1 MSEWRTPEACVLTP
15 DGWQEGRVVC
25 RNGRV
30 AAIEGR
36 LLREGEQPGPPYLLP
51 GFVDLHVHGGGGAD
65 AMEGEAAVRRLA
77 RFHAGH
83 GTVALAPTTMTAPE
97 AEIESALK
105 GIEAMRLAPEK
116 GAARVLGAHLEG
128 PFISPHKLGA
138 QPPLA
143 ILPDVQL
150 AMSWAS
156 AGRIQVATVAPE
168 LEGAGGLIR
177 ALAATGCRVQ
187 IGHTNASA
195 AEAERGMGAGASG
208 FTHLFN
214 AMSGLDHRAPGAAA
228 AALAR
233 AGAAEIICDLAH
245 VDAQMIQVARRAI
258 PGVYAVT
265 DATSAAGMPDGEYR
279 LGRHRVVKKGGR
291 VLLADGKTLA
301 GSALT
306 MDQALRNLVAIGL
319 PLEEAAAMVA
329 SRPAAYLGLADLG
342 AIRPGAAASFVLLD
356 GKLEVE
362 RVWVAGE
369 PAV

>member
-1 MSEWRTPEACVLTP
+1 MSEWRTPEAAILAP

-25 RNGRV
+25 RDGRV
-30 AAIEGR
+30 AGIEGR
-36 LLREGEQPGPPYLLP
+36 RLAEGEAPGALYLLP

-83 GTVALAPTTMTAPE
+83 GTVALAPTTMTAPS
-97 AEIESALK
+97 AEIESAIK
-105 GIEAMRLAPEK
+105 GIEAVRRAPEK
-116 GAARVLGAHLEG
+116 AAARVLGAHLEG
-128 PFISPHKLGA
+128 PFISPHRLGA
-138 QPPLA
+138 QPPFAIDPDPALA
-143 ILPDVQL
+143 RHWCGLCRT
-150 AMSWAS
+150 A
-156 AGRIQVATVAPE
+156 VATVAPE
-168 LEGAGGLIR
+168 LEGAGDLIR
-177 ALAATGCRVQ
+177 ALAETGCRVQ

-195 AEAERGMGAGASG
+195 AEAARGLEAGASG

-245 VDAQMIQVARRAI
+245 VDAAMIKVARRAI
-258 PGVYAVT
+258 PGAYAVT
-265 DATSAAGMPDGEYR
+265 DATAAAGMPDGEYR
-279 LGRHRVVKKGGR
+279 LGHHTVVKRGGR
-291 VLLADGKTLA
+291 VLLADGVTLA

-306 MDQALRNLVAIGL
+306 MDQALRNLVTIGL
-319 PLEEAAAMVA
+319 SLAEAAAMVA
-329 SRPAAYLGLADLG
+329 SRPAAYLGRADLG
-342 AIRPGAAASFVLLD
+342 AIRPGATASFVLLD

>member
-1 MSEWRTPEACVLTP
+1 MTEWRTPEASILTP
-15 DGWQEGRVVC
+15 EGWLIGRIVCEDSRIAAVEGRPL
-25 RNGRV
+25 GDGL
-30 AAIEGR
+30 APA
-36 LLREGEQPGPPYLLP
+36 PPHLVP

-83 GTVALAPTTMTAPE
+83 GTVAMAPTTMTAPV
-97 AEIESALK
+97 AEIENALK
-105 GIEAMRLAPEK
+105 GIEAVRRAPEAS
-116 GAARVLGAHLEG
+116 AARVLGAHLEG

-143 ILPDVQL
+143 IPPGARL
-150 AMSWAS
+150 ARAWAES
-156 AGRIQVATVAPE
+156 CRVTIATIAPE
-168 LEGAGGLIR
+168 LAGSEELIR
-177 ALAATGCRVQ
+177 ALAETGCRVQ

-195 AEAERGMGAGASG
+195 AEAERGLAAGACG

-233 AGAAEIICDLAH
+233 GEAAEVICDLHH
-245 VDAQMIQVARRAI
+245 VDATMIHAAHRAI
-258 PGVYAVT
+258 PGLYCVT
-265 DATSAAGMPDGEYR
+265 DATSATGMPDGEYR

-319 PLEEAAAMVA
+319 SLEEAAAMVS

-342 AIRPGAAASFVLLD
+342 AIRPGASASLVMLD
-356 GKLEVE
+356 ASLAVE
-362 RVWVAGE
+362 RVWVGGAQ
-369 PAV
+369 VV